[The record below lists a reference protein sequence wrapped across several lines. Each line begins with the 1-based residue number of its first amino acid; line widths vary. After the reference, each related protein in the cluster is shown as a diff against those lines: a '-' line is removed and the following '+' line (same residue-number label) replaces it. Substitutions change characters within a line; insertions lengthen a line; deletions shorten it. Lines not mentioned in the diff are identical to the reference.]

1 MAALAPRG
9 WLVQFLRLV
18 PAPLHRALD
27 AWSYRVACRKLEQR
41 RLAGAPP
48 PAGGID
54 DKAGF

>member
-1 MAALAPRG
+1 M
-9 WLVQFLRLV
+9 QFLRLV